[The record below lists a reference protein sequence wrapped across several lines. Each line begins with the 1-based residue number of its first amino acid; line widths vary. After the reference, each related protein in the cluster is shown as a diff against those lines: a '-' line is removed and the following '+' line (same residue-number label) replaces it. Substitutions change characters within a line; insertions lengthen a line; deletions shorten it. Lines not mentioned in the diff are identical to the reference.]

1 VDERPKRSGASA
13 VQYVVMTTPHPVP
26 VSGPYDPVQDA
37 MDATVMAMQNL
48 ATLIQ
53 QPILLTI
60 LPRDDD
66 PADGVFQP
74 VTVSP
79 WCTTCKRYHS

>member
-1 VDERPKRSGASA
+1 
-13 VQYVVMTTPHPVP
+13 
-26 VSGPYDPVQDA
+26 

-79 WCTTCKRYHS
+79 WCTTCKRHHS